1 MDYYTGL
8 LNLFDGVLY
17 GDMILAILF
26 IVVSV
31 VLAKVL
37 YKVIEKIFKALTSK
51 TRLQGNIELIK
62 KLERPIVV
70 GIILCGIYFALIT
83 LEFLVSYRQS
93 IDLVFTVIGV
103 IVGTYVAI
111 KIANVLLDLVFLN
124 YTKVTRKALDE
135 TFVSLFG
142 KVLSGVIIII
152 GLMFLLISFG
162 VEITPLIASL
172 GIGGI
177 AVALALQDTLSSFF
191 AGTYLVTDR
200 SIKLGDYIE
209 LENGLNG
216 WVVGIGWRST
226 KIKTLPNNMVIIPN
240 SKLAQ
245 SIVTN
250 YSAPQREMS
259 VVVKCGVAYGS
270 DLEKVEKVTFD
281 TAKKILQ
288 TVQGGVKE
296 FTPFIR
302 FNEFGDSNINFAVIL
317 RAQTFVDQ
325 YALKHEFVKEL
336 TKAYKKNNI
345 EISWPVRKVY
355 MAK

>member
-17 GDMILAILF
+17 GDIILAIMF
-26 IVVSV
+26 IAVSV

-37 YKVIEKIFKALTSK
+37 YKVIEKIFKAVTSK
-51 TRLQGNIELIK
+51 TRLQGDIALIK

-83 LEFLVSYRQS
+83 LEFIVSYRQS
-93 IDLVFTVIGV
+93 IDLAFTVIGV

-111 KIANVLLDLVFLN
+111 KIANVLLNLVFLN

-152 GLMFLLISFG
+152 GLMFLFTSFG

-200 SIKLGDYIE
+200 SIKIGDYIE

-216 WVVGIGWRST
+216 WVMGIGWRST
-226 KIKTLPNNMVIIPN
+226 KIRTLPNNMVIIP
-240 SKLAQ
+240 
-245 SIVTN
+245 
-250 YSAPQREMS
+250 
-259 VVVKCGVAYGS
+259 
-270 DLEKVEKVTFD
+270 
-281 TAKKILQ
+281 
-288 TVQGGVKE
+288 
-296 FTPFIR
+296 
-302 FNEFGDSNINFAVIL
+302 
-317 RAQTFVDQ
+317 
-325 YALKHEFVKEL
+325 
-336 TKAYKKNNI
+336 
-345 EISWPVRKVY
+345 
-355 MAK
+355 